1 MAQSR
6 FKKQLVKRSRKGLK
20 GHPIATIAFYG
31 PDNTRASKVVC
42 CIIKNEGA
50 EAEPMQKWFTESDA
64 RKSEKILSELV
75 SFIEKNNAKTVT
87 MIDQIIGC
95 PHEEGIDY
103 PLGES
108 CPDCPFWKNRDRFTH
123 ELEN

>member
-6 FKKQLVKRSRKGLK
+6 YKKLITKKVRKGQK

-42 CIIKNEGA
+42 CIINNEGA
-50 EAEPMQKWFTESDA
+50 EAEPIQKWFTKTDA
-64 RKSEKILSELV
+64 RKSEVILSEV
-75 SFIEKNNAKTVT
+75 TVFIEKNNAKTVT
-87 MIDQIIGC
+87 MIDGIIGC

-103 PLGES
+103 PDGEY
-108 CPDCPFWKNRDRFTH
+108 CPECSFWKNRDRFTH
-123 ELEN
+123 ELVK

>member
-6 FKKQLVKRSRKGLK
+6 HKKLLVKRSRKGLK
-20 GHPIATIAFYG
+20 GHPIATIAYYG

-42 CIIKNEGA
+42 CIIRSEGA
-50 EAEPMQKWFTESDA
+50 EAEPMQKWFTEFDA
-64 RKSEKILSELV
+64 RKSEKILSELI
-75 SFIEKNNAKTVT
+75 SFIEENNAKTVT

-103 PLGES
+103 PNGES
-108 CPDCPFWKNRDRFTH
+108 CSDCPFWKNRDRLTH

>member
-6 FKKQLVKRSRKGLK
+6 FKKQLAKRTRKGLK
-20 GHPIATIAFYG
+20 GHPIATIAYYG

-42 CIIKNEGA
+42 CIIKDEGA
-50 EAEPMQKWFTESDA
+50 EAEPIQKWFTEYDA
-64 RKSEKILSELV
+64 RRSEKILSELLG
-75 SFIEKNNAKTVT
+75 FIEENNAKTVT
-87 MIDQIIGC
+87 MIEQIIGC

-103 PLGES
+103 PLDGI